1 MCWSGNSQMLFW
13 CLVKNKTKIT
23 LEWAHKPFL
32 RTYITVTCHQQPRPL
47 TCRRLMRV
55 PRHEKLWNYVTWPA
69 WENSNVFSLQL
80 VLVQQRNFR
89 LQITI
94 ARWIHIYIL
103 LHSYATFDSNAIPIP
118 SLTPYN
124 WVFTAN
130 LGTPNGAGNVILQQ
144 ATCVCLIGWELNQNF
159 YECLQRIFIPCA
171 TCLYYFPL

>member
-1 MCWSGNSQMLFW
+1 M
-13 CLVKNKTKIT
+13 K
-23 LEWAHKPFL
+23 L
-32 RTYITVTCHQQPRPL
+32 RHVTSVGKFKC
-47 TCRRLMRV
+47 
-55 PRHEKLWNYVTWPA
+55 
-69 WENSNVFSLQL
+69 FSLQL

-94 ARWIHIYIL
+94 ARWIHNYIL

-144 ATCVCLIGWELNQNF
+144 ATCVCLIGWELNQNL

-171 TCLYYFPL
+171 TCFYYFPLQHSCTRKPVTGSLIENDDPSTSSAQVLSMFKKSMPVLTETIAKHVLRCRNRPDNEVA